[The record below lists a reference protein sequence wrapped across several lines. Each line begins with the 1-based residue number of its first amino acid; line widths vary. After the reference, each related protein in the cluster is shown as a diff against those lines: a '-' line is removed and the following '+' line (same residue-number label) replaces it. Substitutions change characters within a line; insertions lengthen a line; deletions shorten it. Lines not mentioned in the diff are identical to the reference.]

1 MTKLQKYN
9 QIILAIISIP
19 ALFLITMGTITLL
32 GDFFHSYDS
41 DYDENKGV
49 VSQDKAQKN
58 IEKKEYTQYISYN
71 SMFMLNPE
79 KEEYV
84 VPVIAKT
91 MDKPLRRHKF
101 NFNESTVDEVVFEES
116 DSEDLTATMTLAST
130 TLNNESANSKKIA
143 PKPDTTSLKI
153 FYTEQ
158 FVNLVYENG
167 AAKIHKTLINERFT
181 GWDLNYIRIGKKRF
195 LAYLG
200 ATEDTNNDGYLNNM
214 DRPNFYLHNLDAGT
228 TTIVQIP
235 NMEIEDYHL
244 MKNTA
249 ILFFDVKDIR
259 SPKSH
264 KNEKFIYRY
273 DINTGDLKDIIPN
286 EEKALHLR
294 LITK

>member
-32 GDFFHSYDS
+32 SEYFRINDS
-41 DYDENKGV
+41 DFDINNGV
-49 VSQDKAQKN
+49 VSQDEAQKN

-91 MDKPLRRHKF
+91 MDKPLRRRKF
-101 NFNESTVDEVVFEES
+101 NFNETTVDEVVFEES
-116 DSEDLTATMTLAST
+116 AVEDLSATMTLT
-130 TLNNESANSKKIA
+130 TTHNNESANSKKIA
-143 PKPDTTSLKI
+143 PKPDTTSLKV

-167 AAKIHKTLINERFT
+167 SANIHKTLINERFT

-273 DINTGDLKDIIPN
+273 DINTGDLKDIIPD
-286 EEKALHLR
+286 EEKALHLK